1 LSLDGEVKV
10 VRTEDVPPVTPFQCT
25 VHGFKVRRLITKKR
39 LGSEKLTLG
48 ISYVDPGCKGYRWT
62 FKDNDEVYYVLK
74 GKITLHYGDRTVDAQ
89 EGDAVLLPSGVNYE
103 LDNAGTEAAMIV
115 YVLAPP
121 KE

>member
-1 LSLDGEVKV
+1 MDGEVKV
-10 VRTEDVPPVTPFQCT
+10 VRTEDVPRVTPFQCT

-39 LGSEKLTLG
+39 LGSENLTLG

-62 FKDNDEVYYVLK
+62 FKDNDEVYYILK
-74 GKITLHYGDRTVDAQ
+74 GKITLHYGDRKVDAQ

-115 YVLAPP
+115 YVLTPP
-121 KE
+121 IE